1 MNAVQVE
8 TYLMIV
14 RQGNISRAAH
24 QLFVSQSTISQR
36 LDALERE
43 YGVKLFKREKG
54 TKSISLTE
62 EGERFYPMALKYETL
77 VAEARSI
84 GDMQEGN
91 TVTIGAVDSV
101 HNYIFSD
108 LYARMMDDLAQIRLG
123 VHTYQSDQIYSL
135 IAGNELDI
143 GFSLQD
149 RVLRGVNV
157 TQLFEEQM
165 VLIQPGSGKPPIVKN
180 EELDAKKQLLVNW
193 GAEYRIW
200 QEKYWGPLANTLIQ
214 VDTVKMLRVFMSK
227 QDFWAIV
234 PVSVARALRAVE
246 NWSISLLED
255 PPPNRVCYFVAKEE
269 ISPAAKEVSEVILGS
284 GDVIGEIVREWEGD

>member
-24 QLFVSQSTISQR
+24 HLFVSQSTVSQR

-43 YGVKLFKREKG
+43 YGLKLFNREKG
-54 TKSISLTE
+54 AKSISLTE
-62 EGERFYPMALKYETL
+62 EGERFYPIALKYESL
-77 VAEARSI
+77 IAEVRSI
-84 GDMQEGN
+84 SEIQEGN

-108 LYARMMDDLAQIRLG
+108 LYTRMMDDLAQIRLG

-143 GFSLQD
+143 GFSLQE
-149 RVLRGVNV
+149 RVMRGVSV

-165 VLIQPGSGKPPIVKN
+165 VLIQPGPEKTPIVKN
-180 EELDAKKQLLVNW
+180 EDLDASQQLLVNW

-200 QEKYWGPLANTLIQ
+200 HEKYWGPLAHTPIQ
-214 VDTVKMLRVFMSK
+214 VDTVKMLRTVMAK
-227 QDFWAIV
+227 RDYWAIV
-234 PVSVARALRAVE
+234 PVSVARALRTVE
-246 NWSISLLED
+246 NWSVSLLED

-269 ISPAAKEVSEVILGS
+269 ISPAAKEVSEVILES
-284 GDVIGEIVREWEGD
+284 GDVIGEIVREWEAY